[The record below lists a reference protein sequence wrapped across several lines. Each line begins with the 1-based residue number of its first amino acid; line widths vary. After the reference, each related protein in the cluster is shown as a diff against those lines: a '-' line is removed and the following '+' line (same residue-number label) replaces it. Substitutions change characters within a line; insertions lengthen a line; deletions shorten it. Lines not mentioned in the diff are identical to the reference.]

1 MKDQDDF
8 DALLAWLDAD
18 REEAGKKYENIRL
31 RLVKFFACR
40 GRHDAEELADE
51 TIRRVTR
58 RAPALAKEYVGDP
71 ALYFYGVA
79 QNVFLESV
87 RPPSPVVPPPPPPD
101 PERKEKED
109 RCLKGCMAARL
120 TQAKRDL
127 VLKYFDY
134 EKGQKVEH
142 RRRLAESLGIGQNA
156 LRIRVHRIKAALMP
170 CVTACLEHE
179 PAA

>member
-8 DALLAWLDAD
+8 NALLAWLDAD

-51 TIRRVTR
+51 TIKRVTLK
-58 RAPALAKEYVGDP
+58 APALAQEYVGDP

-79 QNVFLESV
+79 RMLVLEVF
-87 RPPSPVVPPPPPPD
+87 RKPPPAVPPTPLPEPD
-101 PERKEKED
+101 EKEKED
-109 RCLKGCMAARL
+109 RCLEGCMAQL
-120 TQAKRDL
+120 PQANRDL
-127 VLKYFDY
+127 ALEYYNYK
-134 EKGQKVEH
+134 KGQKVEH
-142 RRRLAESLGIGQNA
+142 RRRLAERLGIGQNA
-156 LRIRVHRIKAALMP
+156 LRIRVHRIRAALLP
-170 CVTACLEHE
+170 CVSACLEHG

>member
-51 TIRRVTR
+51 TIRRVTLK
-58 RAPALAKEYVGDP
+58 APKLAKEYVGDP

-79 QNVFLESV
+79 RMLVLEVF
-87 RPPSPVVPPPPPPD
+87 RKPPAVVPPPTPAD
-101 PERKEKED
+101 PEEKEKEY
-109 RCLKGCMAARL
+109 RCLEGCMARL
-120 TQAKRDL
+120 RQTDREL
-127 VLKYFDY
+127 ILDY
-134 EKGQKVEH
+134 YRYEDGGKVEH
-142 RRRLAESLGIGQNA
+142 RRRLAERLGIGQNA
-156 LRIRVHRIKAALMP
+156 LRIRVHRIKAALLL
-170 CVTACLEHE
+170 CVTACLEHG